1 MTILAVIDQTPPPAS
16 SPQHPNLR
24 ADQPPRVERK
34 SIVIGT
40 RLVHFTNTMPTQSE
54 VDAFIAA
61 EVAKG
66 DRAEQAVSS
75 MNRLILEMIFRLE
88 NQNRD
93 LRAKINGLAP
103 NTYTNAEASP
113 IQFPQFRQFLIN
125 RWRELNL

>member
-1 MTILAVIDQTPPPAS
+1 MTILAVIDRAPPPS
-16 SPQHPNLR
+16 TSPEHPNLR

-34 SIVIGT
+34 SIVMGT
-40 RLVHFTNTMPTQSE
+40 RLVHYTGATPTQSE
-54 VDAFIAA
+54 LDAFIAK
-61 EVAKG
+61 EEAKG

-93 LRAKINGLAP
+93 LKSKINSIVP
-103 NTYTNAEASP
+103 NTYTNADSSQ
-113 IQFPQFRQFLIN
+113 IQFTQFRQFLIN

>member
-16 SPQHPNLR
+16 SPEHPNLR

-34 SIVIGT
+34 SIVMGT
-40 RLVHFTNTMPTQSE
+40 RLVHYTGVTPTQAE
-54 VDAFIAA
+54 LDTFIAK

-93 LRAKINGLAP
+93 LRARINQLLP
-103 NTYTNAEASP
+103 NTYTNAETSQLQLA
-113 IQFPQFRQFLIN
+113 QFRQFLIN